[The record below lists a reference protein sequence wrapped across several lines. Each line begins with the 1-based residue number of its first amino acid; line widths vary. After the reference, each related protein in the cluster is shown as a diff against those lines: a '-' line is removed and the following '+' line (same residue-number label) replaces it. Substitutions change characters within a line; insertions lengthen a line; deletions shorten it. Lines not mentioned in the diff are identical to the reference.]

1 MDILFYL
8 ITQVVPFLVQ
18 IFFIAIGI
26 FITVLFL
33 RLVRKF
39 SVDRLR
45 YERYFSDTCVYEG
58 DCTELVETIWNP
70 TAFFVP
76 FADIESYF
84 YQGLAVNDVAS
95 QRGMNLFISRYHLL
109 PFEKR
114 TRRIKITCLKRG
126 YYQLTSV
133 SVRRSGEENYIKA
146 PAEIYVYPKAEDL
159 RENIPSAYGIGDS
172 FSRRKLIYDPFSIS
186 GIREY
191 QAGDSFH
198 TINFKA
204 SARLS
209 AGGNP
214 RFMVNYYDYCSN
226 LKYYIYQNFHIPKNG
241 NISYDDYEE
250 LMENGLKIAA
260 SLVVKSIE
268 EGGLCAFI
276 ANCSTVDG
284 NLKSEFPIRGGEAH
298 KNDILREMAKIRAKD
313 GASFTSILAESIVKG
328 IQNSEIFVITPY
340 VDEGMQEQ
348 ISLFER
354 LGNTVRVIVPEVEIP

>member
-8 ITQVVPFLVQ
+8 ITEVIPLLVKV
-18 IFFIAIGI
+18 FFIALAI
-26 FITVLFL
+26 FLAVLFL
-33 RLVRKF
+33 RLIRKF

-45 YERYFSDTCVYEG
+45 YERYFSDACVYEG
-58 DCTELVETIWNP
+58 DCTELVETVWNP
-70 TAFFVP
+70 TLFAVP

-84 YQGLAVNDVAS
+84 YQGLAVSDVETGK
-95 QRGMNLFISRYHLL
+95 GMNRFVSRYHLL
-109 PFEKR
+109 PFERR

-133 SVRRSGEENYIKA
+133 SVHRLGEENYIKA
-146 PAEIYVYPKAEDL
+146 PAEIYVYPKAEPPK
-159 RENIPSAYGIGDS
+159 ENIPSAYGLGDS
-172 FSRRKLIYDPFSIS
+172 FSRRKLIYDPFSVS

-214 RFMVNYYDYCSN
+214 RFMVNCYEYSSN

-241 NISYDDYEE
+241 NVSYDDYEE
-250 LMENGLKIAA
+250 LMENGLRISA
-260 SLVVKSIE
+260 SLLVKAIE
-268 EGGLCAFI
+268 EGGLCAFR

-284 NLKSEFPIRGGEAH
+284 KLKSEFPLRGGESH
-298 KNDILREMAKIRAKD
+298 KNDILREMSKIRAKD
-313 GASFTSILAESIVKG
+313 GASFTSVLAEDIVKG
-328 IQNSEIFVITPY
+328 IRNSEIFVITSY
-340 VDEGMQEQ
+340 VDRGMEEQ
-348 ISLFER
+348 LSLLER
-354 LGNTVRVIVPEVEIP
+354 LGNTVRVIVPEVEES